1 MAKGARLPLWAR
13 VTLPAVVLVVAL
25 IVGSGALD
33 GATPTSSQRVASIE
47 AVVRCPS
54 CPDISV
60 AQSNESTAIAV
71 RHEIERQ
78 VAAGRST
85 AQIQQTLV
93 SQYGQTILLIPP
105 DPGGV
110 PVIWLVPAVAGGVA
124 LAAVAVLFWRRS
136 KQFAA
141 LRDDSVA

>member
-1 MAKGARLPLWAR
+1 MAEPGRIPLWVR
-13 VTLPAVVLVVAL
+13 VALPAVVLVAAL

-33 GATPTSSQRVASIE
+33 STAPTGAQRAASIE

-54 CPDISV
+54 CTDVSV
-60 AQSNESTAIAV
+60 ANSTESTALAV
-71 RHEIERQ
+71 RHEIEHE

-85 AQIQQTLV
+85 AQIEQRLV
-93 SQYGQTILLIPP
+93 AQYGQTILLLPP

-110 PVIWLVPAVAGGVA
+110 PVIWLVPAALGGGTLVAIA
-124 LAAVAVLFWRRS
+124 ILFWRRS

-141 LRDDSVA
+141 LREGPDS

>member
-1 MAKGARLPLWAR
+1 MAERVRFPLWAR
-13 VTLPAVVLVVAL
+13 VTLPAVILFVAL
-25 IVGSGALD
+25 IVGSGAFD
-33 GATPTSSQRVASIE
+33 GATPTRAQRAASIE

-60 AQSNESTAIAV
+60 AQSNESTSLAV
-71 RHEIERQ
+71 RHQIERQ

-85 AQIQQTLV
+85 AQIEQTLV

-110 PVIWLVPAVAGGVA
+110 PIIWLVPIILGGVA
-124 LAAVAVLFWRRS
+124 LTAVGVLFWRRS

-141 LRDDSVA
+141 LRDGPVT